1 MFQSDGVGAP
11 AMKYPKEL
19 IGIRGFTATWVL
31 VHHALGSLPQCAVKG
46 LMDYFSGAN
55 LFMMVSG
62 YSIYWLLDT
71 RKASYGGFLAG
82 RFFRIFPAY
91 IMGLIAYSLML
102 DFSQRTYE
110 LVPNVSTFDELRLSY
125 IYAAQSNPIAHF
137 LVHLT
142 LLQGLVPQSLLHNA
156 TWAIIPSAWSL
167 TVEWQLYLIAPVV
180 IVCLSTIDRLISQ
193 AVLVALV
200 AAMLLI
206 GPSLTPGFLGNDLA
220 MFSIGLSSYAFAK
233 HARSRALPMGAVRGA
248 LVAMLLLVAIWDR
261 ESLPTVALW
270 TATFY
275 AMLSTSRDAVAT
287 TVSRFL
293 NSKPLEYLGQIS
305 YSLYIFHILALTICL
320 RALEYVAAPT
330 DLRLI
335 GLPLGTFVLG
345 FLFAQISYRFV
356 ERPFHRFGKTFTAP
370 KEPSPLATPI
380 AQRRF
385 EEGAIPETV
394 VIS

>member
-1 MFQSDGVGAP
+1 MVQSAGVGAP

-31 VHHALGSLPQCAVKG
+31 VHHALGSLPLCGVRRV
-46 LMDYFSGAN
+46 MDYGSGAN

-62 YSIYWLLDT
+62 YSIFWLLDT
-71 RKASYGGFLAG
+71 RRASYSGFLAG

-91 IMGLIAYSLML
+91 IVGLIVYSLML
-102 DFSQRTYE
+102 DFSLRTYQ
-110 LVPNVSTFDELRLSY
+110 LVPTATNLTELRLDF
-125 IYAAQSNPIAHF
+125 INETKSNFLLHF
-137 LVHLT
+137 LAHLT
-142 LLQGLVPQSLLHNA
+142 LLQGLIPHWLLPGA
-156 TWAIIPSAWSL
+156 PYTIISSAWSL
-167 TVEWQLYLIAPVV
+167 TVEWQLYLIAPML
-180 IVCLSTIDRLISQ
+180 IACLLSIDRLSSQ
-193 AVLVALV
+193 VVLTALV
-200 AAMLLI
+200 VAMLCVA
-206 GPSLTPGFLGNDLA
+206 PSLTPAFLGNDLT
-220 MFSIGLSSYAFAK
+220 MFSIGLGSYAFAK
-233 HARSRALPMGAVRGA
+233 HARSRALPIGAVRGA

-275 AMLSTSRDAVAT
+275 AMLLPSRDAVAT
-287 TVSRFL
+287 MVSRFL

-320 RALEYVAAPT
+320 RALEQAGMPVG
-330 DLRLI
+330 LRLI
-335 GLPLGTFVLG
+335 GLPIGTFVLG

-370 KEPSPLATPI
+370 KEPSHLPTPI
-380 AQRRF
+380 SQRRF